1 MAGTCNCS
9 KRNSRK
15 KGRGNIWLQIL
26 ARREEEISNAYISL
40 VWALLAIGIY
50 GLAVKRN
57 AIRMLFAVEI
67 VINAANL
74 NLVAFA
80 RFIPDSG
87 GQTLA
92 LFSIAIAAAEVAVG
106 LSLIIV
112 AYRIYGDIDV
122 AKFRSLRG

>member
-1 MAGTCNCS
+1 M
-9 KRNSRK
+9 
-15 KGRGNIWLQIL
+15 IWKM
-26 ARREEEISNAYISL
+26 SNEL
-40 VWALLAIGIY
+40 VDFVLVSVALLAIGIY

-57 AIRMLFAVEI
+57 FIRMLFAVEI

-80 RFIPDSG
+80 RYLPHSG

-112 AYRIYGDIDV
+112 AYRMYTNVDV
-122 AKFRSLRG
+122 SEYRGLKG

>member
-1 MAGTCNCS
+1 MSNEL
-9 KRNSRK
+9 
-15 KGRGNIWLQIL
+15 IDFVI
-26 ARREEEISNAYISL
+26 IS
-40 VWALLAIGIY
+40 VALLAIGIY

-57 AIRMLFAVEI
+57 ALRMLFAVEI

-80 RFIPDSG
+80 RFLPDSG

-112 AYRIYGDIDV
+112 AYRTWKNVDI
-122 AKFRSLRG
+122 AAFRSLKG

>member
-1 MAGTCNCS
+1 M
-9 KRNSRK
+9 
-15 KGRGNIWLQIL
+15 
-26 ARREEEISNAYISL
+26 SNELIEFVFVSI
-40 VWALLAIGIY
+40 ALLGIGIY

-67 VINAANL
+67 IVNAANL

-80 RFIPDSG
+80 RFMPHSG

-106 LSLIIV
+106 LALIIV
-112 AYRIYGDIDV
+112 AYRMYKNVDIAD
-122 AKFRSLRG
+122 FRSLKG

>member
-1 MAGTCNCS
+1 ML
-9 KRNSRK
+9 KM
-15 KGRGNIWLQIL
+15 
-26 ARREEEISNAYISL
+26 SNELIDFVIVS
-40 VWALLAIGIY
+40 VALLGIGIY
-50 GLAVKRN
+50 GLSVKRN

-67 VINAANL
+67 IINAANL

-106 LSLIIV
+106 LALIIV
-112 AYRIYGDIDV
+112 AYRMYKNIDISE
-122 AKFRSLRG
+122 FRSLKG

>member
-1 MAGTCNCS
+1 M
-9 KRNSRK
+9 
-15 KGRGNIWLQIL
+15 LQM
-26 ARREEEISNAYISL
+26 SNELIDFFIVSI
-40 VWALLAIGIY
+40 ALLGIGIY

-67 VINAANL
+67 IINAANL

-80 RFIPDSG
+80 RFLPHSG

-106 LSLIIV
+106 LALIIV
-112 AYRIYGDIDV
+112 AYRMYKNVDI
-122 AKFRSLRG
+122 AEFRSLKG

>member
-1 MAGTCNCS
+1 M
-9 KRNSRK
+9 
-15 KGRGNIWLQIL
+15 
-26 ARREEEISNAYISL
+26 SNELIEFVL
-40 VWALLAIGIY
+40 VSIALLGIGIY

-67 VINAANL
+67 IVNAANL

-80 RFIPDSG
+80 RFMRHSG

-106 LSLIIV
+106 LALIIV
-112 AYRIYGDIDV
+112 AYRMYKNIDIAD
-122 AKFRSLRG
+122 FRSLKG

>member
-1 MAGTCNCS
+1 MA
-9 KRNSRK
+9 
-15 KGRGNIWLQIL
+15 LIL
-26 ARREEEISNAYISL
+26 ATS
-40 VWALLAIGIY
+40 VLAIGIY

>member
-1 MAGTCNCS
+1 MLKTSNEL
-9 KRNSRK
+9 
-15 KGRGNIWLQIL
+15 IDFVI
-26 ARREEEISNAYISL
+26 ISI
-40 VWALLAIGIY
+40 ALLAIGIY

-57 AIRMLFAVEI
+57 ALRMLFAVEI

-80 RFIPDSG
+80 RFLPHSG

-112 AYRIYGDIDV
+112 AYRMWKNVDI
-122 AKFRSLRG
+122 AEFRSLKG

>member
-1 MAGTCNCS
+1 ML
-9 KRNSRK
+9 KM
-15 KGRGNIWLQIL
+15 
-26 ARREEEISNAYISL
+26 SNELIDFVIVS
-40 VWALLAIGIY
+40 VALLGIGIY
-50 GLAVKRN
+50 GLSVKRN

-67 VINAANL
+67 IINAANL

-112 AYRIYGDIDV
+112 AYRMYKNVDV
-122 AKFRSLRG
+122 AEFRSLKG